1 MTVEEIKAAYSMR
14 DIVER
19 YGFHPTRAGFIPCP
33 FHSGDRQPSLKVYD
47 RDFHCHA
54 CGANGDIF
62 TFVQMM
68 DDVDFRTAYQSLGG
82 VYEKGNRKAAMI
94 RCCRFVLEKQA
105 REKAERQFRE
115 WRATR
120 FLQVCRLLRML
131 DEICRNMEPFT
142 DEWEAAMN
150 MRQDNWYKYL
160 ILAFGTR
167 EEQEEMRELDE

>member
-1 MTVEEIKAAYSMR
+1 MR

-82 VYEKGNRKAAMI
+82 VYEKGNRKASMI
-94 RCCRFVLEKQA
+94 RR
-105 REKAERQFRE
+105 RQFIIE
-115 WRATR
+115 
-120 FLQVCRLLRML
+120 
-131 DEICRNMEPFT
+131 NMEPFT

-167 EEQEEMRELDE
+167 EEQEDMRELDE

>member
-1 MTVEEIKAAYSMR
+1 MEEIKTTYSMR

-33 FHSGDRQPSLKVYD
+33 FHQGDRQPSLKVYD

-54 CGANGDIF
+54 CGTHGDIF
-62 TFVQMM
+62 DFVMLM
-68 DDVDFRTAYQSLGG
+68 DDVDFKTVFQSLGG
-82 VYEKGNRKAAMI
+82 VYENSNKKAAMI
-94 RCCRFVLEKQA
+94 RRRQFVLEKQA

-115 WRATR
+115 WRVTR

-131 DEICRNMEPFT
+131 DEICRIMEPFT
-142 DEWEAAMN
+142 DEWEAAMI
-150 MRQDNWYKYL
+150 MRQDNWYRYL

>member
-1 MTVEEIKAAYSMR
+1 MTVEEIKTTYSMR

-33 FHSGDRQPSLKVYD
+33 FHQGDRQPSLKVYD

-54 CGANGDIF
+54 CGTHGDIF
-62 TFVQMM
+62 DFVMLM
-68 DDVDFRTAYQSLGG
+68 DDVDFKTVFQSLGG
-82 VYEKGNRKAAMI
+82 VYENSNKKAAMI
-94 RCCRFVLEKQA
+94 RRRQFVLEKQA

-115 WRATR
+115 WRVTR

-131 DEICRNMEPFT
+131 DEICRIMEPFT
-142 DEWEAAMN
+142 DEWEAAMI
-150 MRQDNWYKYL
+150 MRQDNWYRYL

-167 EEQEEMRELDE
+167 EEQGVVSETKV